1 MNKLAQYVDLPGG
14 AAGRRREILQDSK
27 FPPEFKGGRYND
39 ARRTISNWF
48 VAGGDPQRLVEA
60 ATRLR
65 RNRTGTDWA
74 VNDRDWSATAIEA
87 FQQLV
92 VHALDPSIM
101 GLGRTRRTGVAWRTL
116 TVARVAV
123 SVAPDVVL
131 YEGAHV
137 VGLVKLH
144 LVANHPMSD
153 EAGDLAALLLQRW
166 AEQEGWVDLSPERL
180 IVIDVLNG
188 RRQLFTPPR
197 STVQRMRRIEET
209 CAEIARQWAAIEGR

>member
-1 MNKLAQYVDLPGG
+1 M
-14 AAGRRREILQDSK
+14 
-27 FPPEFKGGRYND
+27 
-39 ARRTISNWF
+39 
-48 VAGGDPQRLVEA
+48 
-60 ATRLR
+60 
-65 RNRTGTDWA
+65 
-74 VNDRDWSATAIEA
+74 
-87 FQQLV
+87 
-92 VHALDPSIM
+92 
-101 GLGRTRRTGVAWRTL
+101 
-116 TVARVAV
+116 AV

-166 AEQEGWVDLSPERL
+166 AEQEGWVDLSPKRL
-180 IVIDVLNG
+180 IVIDVLNA

-209 CAEIARQWAAIEGR
+209 CAEIARQWAGIERR